1 MKKVALALGAGA
13 LSLSVIAASAQ
24 AEGFYVG
31 GYGAM
36 NYTHDGYANGND
48 RVTYDLGYG
57 VGGMVGYAMNNGMRF
72 EGELAYRSNDIDT
85 IDGLPVGADL
95 SSWAIMGNALY
106 EFNVQSS
113 VKPHI
118 GGGLGFVRGIFETGP
133 YEFKDTVLAAQF
145 IVGADYYVAPD
156 LALVVDYRHMF
167 TEDLSLGAGA
177 GFGGVE
183 YANSTVSVGLRK
195 TF

>member
-1 MKKVALALGAGA
+1 MKKVTTIVGAITLSCLAGT
-13 LSLSVIAASAQ
+13 AQ
-24 AEGFYVG
+24 AQGWYAG

-36 NYTHDGYANGND
+36 NYTHDGYANGTD
-48 RVTYDLGYG
+48 KMTYDLGYG
-57 VGGMVGYAMNNGMRF
+57 IGGMVGYAMANGLHV

-85 IDGLPVGADL
+85 IDGVSVGADL
-95 SSWAIMGNALY
+95 SSWAFMGNAIY

-118 GGGLGFVRGIFETGP
+118 GGGLGVVRGSVETGALE
-133 YEFKDTVLAAQF
+133 YKDTVFAAQF
-145 IVGADYYVAPD
+145 IVGIDYEVAPD
-156 LALVVDYRHMF
+156 LAIVIDYRHMR

-177 GFGGVE
+177 GLGGVE
-183 YANSTVSVGLRK
+183 YGNSTVSAGLRK